1 MLLTREEIGKDK
13 MLGRI
18 EEAILTY
25 DQASTAGLF
34 HQMVAGEGRSIGD
47 ALALIMEA
55 EAPYIQVPNH
65 INLKNGDIV
74 LTNNDHTIFGLRT
87 STDLMRYLPKEYRLL
102 PLMQSIWYIPA
113 GLDIWS
119 QLLFEYPGRYAL
131 MKGVDVPRAGQ
142 LPVVWTC
149 DQQPRVEGKTLEE
162 RLHNHLVT
170 TMAGNVD
177 ASYAQ
182 FLGLA
187 ADESA
192 RAALRDQLLF
202 LGCIDVQE
210 TVAGRKGR
218 NTGHKAIRARAT
230 LDLADTVG
238 WERAHGVFYA
248 GVPDMAVGPL
258 YYSMYDAACVTTN
271 ARFPDGARQLKKT
284 NQTPLSD
291 DEVNAFLEVVLEG
304 EPGQA
309 WDQVTAYLEAGK
321 SVTSLAH
328 VLQIAGAELILR
340 WQADPAVLSLGQHV
354 NDYCNVV
361 NHWFRT
367 SDNPCQPRVL
377 YLMAAYANDVAR
389 STPLHTSHLDEELA
403 AHTVPDMPSDR
414 LLRELDNAI
423 MALDATGS
431 TALAN
436 AYLRSG
442 ADRRPFMETV
452 ALAACRFQDDPHNQK
467 IIHST
472 FEEYEHNTTHLRDK
486 LLLAGVRLLAGWTKM
501 PGERDCFARFEREY
515 NK

>member
-1 MLLTREEIGKDK
+1 MLLTRNEISNDK
-13 MLGRI
+13 MFGRI
-18 EEAILTY
+18 EDAILGY
-25 DQASTAGLF
+25 EQATTARLF
-34 HQMVAGEGRSIGD
+34 HHMVAEQGRSIGD
-47 ALALIMEA
+47 VLALIMEA

-65 INLKNGDIV
+65 INLKNGDVV

-87 STDLMRYLPKEYRLL
+87 SADLMRYLPMEYRLL
-102 PLMQSIWYIPA
+102 PLMQSVWYIPA

-131 MKGVDVPRAGQ
+131 MKGVDVPKAGQ
-142 LPVVWTC
+142 LPAVWAC
-149 DQQPRVEGKTLEE
+149 DQQPRVEGGTLEE
-162 RLHNHLVT
+162 RLHNQLIA

-187 ADESA
+187 ADEAA
-192 RAALRDQLLF
+192 RPALRDQLLF
-202 LGCIDVQE
+202 LGCIDVQD

-230 LDLADTVG
+230 LDLADIVG

-271 ARFPDGARQLKKT
+271 ARFPDGGRQLKKT

-291 DEVNAFLEVVLEG
+291 DEVDAFLEVVLEG
-304 EPGQA
+304 EPSQA
-309 WDQVTAYLEAGK
+309 WDQVTRCLEAGK
-321 SVTSLAH
+321 SVISLAH
-328 VLQIAGAELILR
+328 ALQIAGAELILR
-340 WQADPAVLSLGQHV
+340 WQTDPAVLSLGQHV
-354 NDYCNVV
+354 NDYSNVV
-361 NHWFRT
+361 NYWFRT

-389 STPLHTSHLDEELA
+389 NTPLHTSHLAEELA

-423 MALDATGS
+423 MGLDAPRS

-436 AYLRSG
+436 AYLQSG

>member
-1 MLLTREEIGKDK
+1 MLLTRDELRKDK
-13 MLGRI
+13 MFGRV
-18 EEAILTY
+18 EEAILGY
-25 DQASTAGLF
+25 DQAGTAALF
-34 HQMVAGEGRSIGD
+34 HEMVAGDGRSVGD

-65 INLKNGDIV
+65 INLKNGDVV

-87 STDLMRYLPKEYRLL
+87 STQLMRYLPDEYRLL
-102 PLMQSIWYIPA
+102 PLMQSVWYIPA

-131 MKGVDVPRAGQ
+131 MKGVDVPKAGQ
-142 LPVVWTC
+142 LPVVWAC
-149 DQQPRVEGKTLEE
+149 DQEPRNDGKNLQE
-162 RLHNHLVT
+162 RLHNHLVA
-170 TMAGNVD
+170 TMAGD
-177 ASYAQ
+177 ADTSYAQ

-187 ADESA
+187 ADETA
-192 RAALRDQLLF
+192 RAAVRDQLLF
-202 LGCIDVQE
+202 LGCIDVQD
-210 TVAGRKGR
+210 TIAGRKAR

-230 LDLADTVG
+230 VDLADTVG

-271 ARFPDGARQLKKT
+271 ARFQDGGRQLKKT
-284 NQTPLSD
+284 NQTPLTD
-291 DEVNAFLEVVLEG
+291 DEVDAFLHVVLEG
-304 EPGQA
+304 EPRQA
-309 WDQVTAYLEAGK
+309 WDHVTAYLEAGK
-321 SVTSLAH
+321 SVVSMAH
-328 VLQIAGAELILR
+328 ALQIAGAELILR

-354 NDYCNVV
+354 TDYSNVV
-361 NHWFRT
+361 NYWFRT

-389 STPLHTSHLDEELA
+389 STPLHVSHLEEELA
-403 AHTVPDMPSDR
+403 DHTVPDMPAER
-414 LLRELDNAI
+414 LLRELDTAI
-423 MALDATGS
+423 MALDFAGS

-442 ADRRPFMETV
+442 ADRRAFMQTV

-472 FEEYEHNTTHLRDK
+472 FEEYEHNSTHLRDK

-515 NK
+515 AR

>member
-1 MLLTREEIGKDK
+1 MLLTREEISKDR
-13 MLGRI
+13 MFGRI
-18 EEAILTY
+18 EETILGY
-25 DQASTAGLF
+25 DQPATAALF
-34 HQMVAGEGRSIGD
+34 HEMVVGEGRSIGD
-47 ALALIMEA
+47 VLALIMEA

-65 INLKNGDIV
+65 INIKNGDVV
-74 LTNNDHTIFGLRT
+74 LANNDHTIFGLRT
-87 STDLMRYLPKEYRLL
+87 STDLMRYMPDEYRLL

-131 MKGVDVPRAGQ
+131 MKGVDVPRVGQ
-142 LPVVWTC
+142 QPVVWAC
-149 DQQPRVEGKTLEE
+149 DQQPRVEGKALEE
-162 RLHNHLVT
+162 RLHNHLIA
-170 TMAGNVD
+170 TMAGDVD
-177 ASYAQ
+177 ASYGQ

-187 ADESA
+187 SDESA

-202 LGCIDVQE
+202 LGCIDLQD
-210 TVAGRKGR
+210 TVAGRKAR

-258 YYSMYDAACVTTN
+258 YYSLYDAACVTTN
-271 ARFPDGARQLKKT
+271 ARFPDGGRQLKQT
-284 NQTPLSD
+284 NQIPLTD
-291 DEVNAFLEVVLEG
+291 DEVDAFLKVVLEG
-304 EPGQA
+304 QLSEA
-309 WDQVTAYLEAGK
+309 WDEVTRHLESGK
-321 SVTSLAH
+321 SITSLAH
-328 VLQIAGAELILR
+328 ALQIAGAELILR
-340 WQADPAVLSLGQHV
+340 WQRDPAVLSLGQHV
-354 NDYCNVV
+354 NDYGNVV
-361 NHWFRT
+361 NYWFRT

-389 STPLHTSHLDEELA
+389 STPLHASHLDEELA
-403 AHTVPDMPSDR
+403 EHKVPDMPSDR
-414 LLRELDNAI
+414 LLCDLDKAI
-423 MALDATGS
+423 MGLEISDS

-436 AYLRSG
+436 AYLQSG
-442 ADRRPFMETV
+442 ADRRAFMETV

-515 NK
+515 TM